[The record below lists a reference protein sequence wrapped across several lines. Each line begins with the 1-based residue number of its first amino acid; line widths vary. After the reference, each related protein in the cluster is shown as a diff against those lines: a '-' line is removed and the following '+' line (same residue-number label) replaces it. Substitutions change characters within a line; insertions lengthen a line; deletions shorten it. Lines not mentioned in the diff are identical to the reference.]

1 MKQEG
6 MHKPS
11 AGEAAVIIQAGLD
24 PYQYDVIG
32 EDWQF
37 LRLRKWKTGE
47 NVTIDKERRMVAHE
61 KSALMVCRPI
71 RATTKENDE

>member
-1 MKQEG
+1 MKHEG
-6 MHKPS
+6 THRPT
-11 AGEAAVIIQAGLD
+11 AGEAAIIIQTGLD

-47 NVTIDKERRMVAHE
+47 NVTIDKERRMVAH
-61 KSALMVCRPI
+61 
-71 RATTKENDE
+71 DE